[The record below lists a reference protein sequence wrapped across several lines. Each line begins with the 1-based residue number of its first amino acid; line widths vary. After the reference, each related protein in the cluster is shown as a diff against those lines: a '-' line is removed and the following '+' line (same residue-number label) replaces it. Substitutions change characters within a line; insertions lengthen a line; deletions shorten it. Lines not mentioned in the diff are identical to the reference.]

1 MDTVTGKREGVPTL
15 QDLLD
20 AVPADRTVAC
30 LPTHESLILHDGE
43 KELGRIPL
51 DGVTDVSLLVDSSVK
66 RRPRMGLFLL
76 LGPLA
81 FLFMKKTIRE
91 AYRLCIQWKDPK
103 GDYHFTYIRI
113 ARRIMADHML
123 NTIQHSLIP
132 EVRTELARQA
142 PEARKRAA
150 ISEKEQHSPPQRPHR
165 LSPVGTAGW
174 SSGKPTCRPVA
185 SARCAAE
192 GSMSLQTGIAC
203 EMSALIIFDQDQA
216 Y

>member
-43 KELGRIPL
+43 KEFGRIPL

-66 RRPRMGLFLL
+66 RHPRMGLFLL

-91 AYRLCIQWKDPK
+91 AYRLCIQWKDPE
-103 GDYHFTYIRI
+103 GGYYFTYIRI

-150 ISEKEQHSPPQRPHR
+150 ISEKEQHSPPAETSPFITCGHCGMEFRKTDLPPGGKCPVCRRR
-165 LSPVGTAGW
+165 LNV
-174 SSGKPTCRPVA
+174 VA
-185 SARCAAE
+185 DWNR
-192 GSMSLQTGIAC
+192 L
-203 EMSALIIFDQDQA
+203 
-216 Y
+216 

>member
-1 MDTVTGKREGVPTL
+1 MSTVTGNREGVPDL

-43 KELGRIPL
+43 KELGSIPL
-51 DGVTDVSLLVDSSVK
+51 DGVVDVSLLVDSSVK

-81 FLFMKKTIRE
+81 FLFMKKTTHE
-91 AYRLCIQWKDPK
+91 AYRLCIQWKDPQ

-123 NTIQHSLIP
+123 NAVKRSLIP
-132 EVRTELARQA
+132 EVRTELAQKASKAKERT
-142 PEARKRAA
+142 AA
-150 ISEKEQHSPPQRPHR
+150 AEKDQRPAET
-165 LSPVGTAGW
+165 SPFIKCGHCGMEFRKTDLPPG
-174 SSGKPTCRPVA
+174 GKCPVCRKPFNVDW
-185 SARCAAE
+185 
-192 GSMSLQTGIAC
+192 G
-203 EMSALIIFDQDQA
+203 
-216 Y
+216 